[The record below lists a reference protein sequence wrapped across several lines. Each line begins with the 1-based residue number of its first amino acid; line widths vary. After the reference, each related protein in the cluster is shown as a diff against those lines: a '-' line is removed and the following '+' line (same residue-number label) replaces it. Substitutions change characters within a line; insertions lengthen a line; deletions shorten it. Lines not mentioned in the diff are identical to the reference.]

1 MEERVAVHRKAA
13 VIPYRVRRNQ
23 VEVALV
29 TTSRGKGWIVPK
41 GTIGSGERA
50 RDAAIREA
58 EEEAG
63 LRGVL
68 PPKPFGRYLHVN
80 GDGSWEVDVY
90 LMRVTRVL
98 EHWLEADVRERR
110 WMRIPVAASRVRK
123 ELRQFVTA
131 IEGVVELES

>member
-1 MEERVAVHRKAA
+1 VAVQRKAA
-13 VIPYRVRRNQ
+13 VIPYRSRKKR

-29 TTSRGKGWIVPK
+29 TTSRGKRWIVPK
-41 GTIGSGERA
+41 GTIASGELA

-68 PPKPFGRYLHVN
+68 PAKPFGRYLHVN
-80 GDGSWEVDVY
+80 GNGSWEVEVY

-98 EHWLEADVRERR
+98 NHWLEADLRERR
-110 WMRIPVAASRVRK
+110 WMRIPVAAACVRK

-131 IEGVVELES
+131 IEGVVELEA

>member
-1 MEERVAVHRKAA
+1 VAVHRKAA

-29 TTSRGKGWIVPK
+29 TTSRGKGWIVPN

-68 PPKPFGRYLHVN
+68 PRKPFGRYLHVN
-80 GDGSWEVDVY
+80 GDGAWEVDVY

-98 EHWLEADVRERR
+98 DHWLEADVRERR
-110 WMRIPVAASRVRK
+110 WMRISVAAARVRK
-123 ELRQFVTA
+123 ELRHFVTA